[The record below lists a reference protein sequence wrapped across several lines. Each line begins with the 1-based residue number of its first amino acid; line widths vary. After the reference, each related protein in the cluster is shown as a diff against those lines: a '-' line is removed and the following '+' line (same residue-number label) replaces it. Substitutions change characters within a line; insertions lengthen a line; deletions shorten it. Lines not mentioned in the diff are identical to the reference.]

1 MSLDVLA
8 VNISV
13 CNKLFLTENFE
24 IKDSQYESKFTI
36 IHVVYIL
43 LFGHLSLLFIGCL
56 ITSFFGWGWVLRIIL
71 QPYIVLKSRL
81 RFSSP
86 WYLDQKDK
94 SQTTLHNFKILTQ
107 LWSYV
112 IVEFGY
118 FSVLAQFNFVAPKF
132 ISFIIIINVH
142 F

>member
-43 LFGHLSLLFIGCL
+43 LFGHLSLLFIGYL

-94 SQTTLHNFKILTQ
+94 SQTTP
-107 LWSYV
+107 S
-112 IVEFGY
+112 
-118 FSVLAQFNFVAPKF
+118 
-132 ISFIIIINVH
+132 
-142 F
+142 